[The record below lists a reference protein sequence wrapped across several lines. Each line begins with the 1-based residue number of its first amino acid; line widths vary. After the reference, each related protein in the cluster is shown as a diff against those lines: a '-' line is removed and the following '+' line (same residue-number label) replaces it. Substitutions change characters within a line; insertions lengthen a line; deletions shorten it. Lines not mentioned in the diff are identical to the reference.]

1 VDLSTFIVSV
11 FCLIDDRIAEL
22 GRLRERGPAPTLFDS
37 EVLTIEIVGEFLGLD
52 EDTELFAYFRRHYA
66 HFFPNLRRVHRTT
79 FTRQAANLW
88 KAKEHLW
95 QELLA
100 DTPHDPTLALAD
112 SFPLPACLFARAY
125 RCSRFRGEAAFGKD
139 TLLKQTFYG
148 FRMHVRVCWPGVIT
162 RFSVAPAN
170 AHELS
175 VLPEITQG
183 TSGVV
188 VGDRNY
194 HSPKTRE
201 ELVRMGIELLASY
214 SSKKRDRH
222 PQRSALL
229 SRFRYRIDTVFSQL
243 LVERYSVKRV
253 WARDLWHLASRLL
266 RKVLSHT
273 VLPSCSITNSAIHPY
288 SSRSYSSEKPAHRVS

>member
-1 VDLSTFIVSV
+1 VDLSTFIVAV
-11 FCLIDDRIAEL
+11 FCLIDDRIEERA
-22 GRLRERGPAPTLFDS
+22 LRARGPLPKLSDA

-52 EDTELFAYFRRHYA
+52 TDEAIFRYFRRHYGEW
-66 HFFPNLRRVHRTT
+66 FPTLRFVHRTT
-79 FTRQAANLW
+79 FARQAANLW
-88 KAKEHLW
+88 KVKQDIW
-95 QELLA
+95 QELLSLA
-100 DTPHDPTLALAD
+100 PHKPTFAICD
-112 SFPLPACLFARAY
+112 SMPLPACLFARAY
-125 RCSRFRGEAAFGKD
+125 RCKRFRGEAAFGKD
-139 TLLKQTFYG
+139 TLIKQTFYG
-148 FRMHVRVCWPGVIT
+148 FRVHVRVCWPGVIT

-183 TSGVV
+183 TSGVL

-194 HSPKTRE
+194 HSPKTKE
-201 ELVRMGIELLASY
+201 ELARMGVELLAPY

-243 LVERYSVKRV
+243 TGRYSIKRV
-253 WARDLWHLASRLL
+253 WARDLWHLMSRLL

-273 VLPSCSITNSAIHPY
+273 VALLLNHHSGNQPLKLS
-288 SSRSYSSEKPAHRVS
+288 KLLVQ